1 MKKKAIVIC
10 SAAALVA
17 VAVLLYVVLGR
28 AGLKTVTV
36 DGYGSIS
43 VPEEW
48 TATDVDGFLH
58 ISREKN
64 GESVD
69 VLVRYDNEDGV
80 NPQFADIADFERLQ
94 DTNYSN
100 SASCGKEKVSYS
112 DGSTDELIVLR
123 LTGYENDESTM
134 FICVDKSASE
144 KQLQEIAKSYEC
156 KQPEG

>member
-48 TATDVDGFLH
+48 TATVVDGFLH
-58 ISREKN
+58 ISREEN
-64 GESVD
+64 GESAD
-69 VLVRYDNEDGV
+69 VLVRYDNKDGV
-80 NPQFADIADFERLQ
+80 NPQFADIAAFERLQ

-112 DGSTDELIVLR
+112 DGSTDELIILR

>member
-17 VAVLLYVVLGR
+17 VAVLLYLVLGR

-58 ISREKN
+58 ISREEN

-69 VLVRYDNEDGV
+69 VLVRYDNKDGV
-80 NPQFADIADFERLQ
+80 NP
-94 DTNYSN
+94 
-100 SASCGKEKVSYS
+100 
-112 DGSTDELIVLR
+112 
-123 LTGYENDESTM
+123 
-134 FICVDKSASE
+134 
-144 KQLQEIAKSYEC
+144 
-156 KQPEG
+156 